1 MLIYRKTKAIADE
14 LKTAA
19 LEEAEKI
26 RIAQKAIEVENH
38 AKIKLA
44 KAQRF

>member
-1 MLIYRKTKAIADE
+1 MLIYKKTKAIAEE
-14 LKTAA
+14 LKKAE

-26 RIAQKAIEVENH
+26 RIAQKAIEVENR